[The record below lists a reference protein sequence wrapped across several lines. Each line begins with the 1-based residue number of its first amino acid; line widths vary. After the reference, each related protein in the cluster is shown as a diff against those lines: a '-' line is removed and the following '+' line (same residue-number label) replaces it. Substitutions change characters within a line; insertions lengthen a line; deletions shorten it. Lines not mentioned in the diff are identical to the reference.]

1 MRYCALSVDLDEIPH
16 YYRIHGLSDPG
27 AEQHAVYD
35 VALRR
40 ILEFADELAFKCT
53 LFVVA
58 SDAQRD
64 ANREL
69 LRVAVRR
76 GHEIGNHSKDHLY
89 DLVRR
94 PRDEQHEQVVG
105 GAEMLAEHVG
115 VRPLGFRAPG
125 YTLSDALVEQIVEG
139 GHRYDSSVFPCPP
152 YYAAKALT
160 LALQRFTRRSSAAI
174 LDQPMVLT
182 APTRPYRMAEPY
194 TRAGGGLLE
203 LPIQV
208 TPGLRLPYIGT
219 GLVLAGSLGAQALTE
234 LVCGEP
240 FVNLELHGIDFL
252 GRGDGLTLLERVQ
265 PDLRLPFAKKREIFT
280 TVVRKLRKAG
290 YAFRRLDQV
299 AAEL

>member
-16 YYRIHGLSDPG
+16 YYGIHGLPVP
-27 AEQHAVYD
+27 ATQQHPVYD
-35 VALRR
+35 LALPR
-40 ILEFADELAFKCT
+40 ILEFAEELGLKCT

-58 SDAQRD
+58 SDARRQ

-69 LRVAVRR
+69 LRAAITR

-94 PRDEQHEQVVG
+94 PPDEQHEQVVG
-105 GAEMLAEHVG
+105 GAEMLAEYVG
-115 VRPLGFRAPG
+115 VRPVGFRAPG
-125 YTLSDALVEQIVEG
+125 YTISDALVERIVEG

-160 LALQRFTRRSSAAI
+160 LALQRLTRRSSMAI
-174 LDQPMVLT
+174 LDQPLVLT
-182 APTRPYRMAEPY
+182 APTRPYRMGQPY

-208 TPGLRLPYIGT
+208 TPGVRLPYIGT
-219 GLVLAGSLGAQALTE
+219 GLVLAGNLGAQALTE

-265 PDLRLPFAKKREIFT
+265 PDLRVSFAKKRQIFT
-280 TVVRKLRKAG
+280 AVVRKLRNAA
-290 YAFRRLDQV
+290 YTFRRLDQV